1 MSTELTII
9 LSVCGALLGL
19 IAFFEKKF
27 SNLNAKID
35 GLSTTIAKTQ
45 LKIATD
51 YVSKKECAEHRAECP
66 GRKK

>member
-9 LSVCGALLGL
+9 FSASGALLGL
-19 IAFFEKKF
+19 IVFFERKF
-27 SNLNAKID
+27 AKLNEKID
-35 GLSTTIAKTQ
+35 GVTETISKTQ

-51 YVSKKECAEHRAECP
+51 YVSKSECAEHRRDCP